1 MGRNFKCT
9 GSTTTCS
16 YPFHTSL
23 FVVLGYFQAVMTR
36 LIIGQ
41 LPSASITWEPS
52 RPPLTRNR
60 GYHIQK
66 SPNLDPQVSH
76 MIGLVYY
83 GPKPT
88 QLRGTRLP
96 VMWASTCQ
104 VCSST
109 FEAYLHLHSLRFS
122 SQARKCLSWRRS
134 TFQATWLS
142 LALLTPNPRKP
153 PSDQQQAELWKCERK
168 VVFVMVF
175 SSKTKGANLSYYQL
189 SRIKEI
195 NWSHVC
201 GLI

>member
-16 YPFHTSL
+16 YPSHTSL
-23 FVVLGYFQAVMTR
+23 IIVPGDCQAVMTW
-36 LIIGQ
+36 LIISQ
-41 LPSASITWEPS
+41 LPSAPITWEPS
-52 RPPLTRNR
+52 RPPLTRNWR
-60 GYHIQK
+60 YRIQK
-66 SPNLDPQVSH
+66 SPNLDPQVAYI
-76 MIGLVYY
+76 IGLIFS

-88 QLRGTRLP
+88 QLRGTRSP
-96 VMWASTCQ
+96 AMWATTCQ

-109 FEAYLHLHSLRFS
+109 FEAYLHLRSLRFS

-142 LALLTPNPRKP
+142 LALLIPNPRKP